1 MDQASSLTR
10 VKVIAVAS
18 GKGGVGKTS
27 VSVNLAASLASAGNR
42 VLLMDADLGLAN
54 VDVLLGLETRH
65 NLSHVVSGQVELED
79 ILIDGPGGV
88 QIIPASSGVKGMAA
102 LSAAEQVGLIRSFSE
117 LTGDWDY
124 LIIDT
129 AAGIADNVL
138 TFARAAREVLVVAC
152 DEPSSIT
159 DAYALIKV
167 LNRDFGLHRVHM
179 VANMIASAAQG
190 QELYGKLLR
199 VCERYLD
206 LTVAYM
212 GGIPSDDAQRRAV
225 QQQQAVTTLYPG
237 SPSAR
242 AFRELAKRV
251 DRLPAPTR
259 AEGHLEF
266 FVERLIQYSGEAGE
280 VLS

>member
-10 VKVIAVAS
+10 VKVIAIAS

-27 VSVNLAASLASAGNR
+27 VSVNLAASLAAAGNR

-65 NLSHVVSGQVELED
+65 NLSHVLSGEVELED

-88 QIIPASSGVKGMAA
+88 QIIPASSGVKGMAD

-138 TFARAAREVLVVAC
+138 TFARAAREVVVVAC

-167 LNRDFGLHRVHM
+167 LNRDFGVHRVHM
-179 VANMIASAAQG
+179 VANMVASAAQG
-190 QELYGKLLR
+190 QELYAKLLR

-212 GGIPSDDAQRRAV
+212 GGIPNDDAQRRAV
-225 QQQQAVTTLYPG
+225 QQQQAVTTVYPN
-237 SPSAR
+237 SPAAR

-251 DRLPAPTR
+251 ERLPKPTR

-266 FVERLIQYSGEAGE
+266 FVERLIQYSGDAGE
-280 VLS
+280 VVS

>member
-1 MDQASSLTR
+1 MDQAPSLTR
-10 VKVIAVAS
+10 VKVIAIAS

-65 NLSHVVSGQVELED
+65 NLSHVLSGQVELDD

-129 AAGIADNVL
+129 AAGIADSVL

-167 LNRDFGLHRVHM
+167 LNRDFGVHRVHM
-179 VANMIASAAQG
+179 VANMIANAAQG
-190 QELYGKLLR
+190 QELYAKLLR

-212 GGIPSDDAQRRAV
+212 GGIPNDDAQRRAV

-251 DRLPAPTR
+251 DRLPMPSR